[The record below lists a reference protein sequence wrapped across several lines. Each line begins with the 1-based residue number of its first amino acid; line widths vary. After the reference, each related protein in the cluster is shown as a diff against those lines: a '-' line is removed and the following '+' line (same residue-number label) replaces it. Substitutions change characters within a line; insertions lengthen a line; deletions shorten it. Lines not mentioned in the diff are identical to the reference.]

1 MIIAE
6 YIWLDNN
13 GDFRSKARSLEIG
26 DISTFLSER
35 FMQTNS
41 GGTYTDDG
49 IKLNNGKMIPKWN
62 YDGSSTGQA
71 SGNDSEII
79 IVPRNVYKCPFRGN
93 AFSSNIL
100 VLCDTYKPDGTPLS
114 NNYRPQAEKIF
125 NEYYLEQPWYGL
137 EQEYFIINPNTNLP
151 LGFRGFETNPNS
163 DSFTQPQGQYYCS
176 VGAGNAFG
184 RKLVNL
190 HYEYCLK
197 MGLGISGINAEVAP
211 GQWEFQIGPVEGIE
225 AADQLMIARY
235 VLIRLAEDFDLKI
248 TFHPKPLSGDWNG
261 SGCHTNFSTYKMRS
275 ENGLDVIQSAIE
287 KLSKK
292 HDEHMKVY
300 GTDNNLRMSGEHET
314 AKFDEFS
321 YGVANRG
328 ASVRIPNEIYKNKKG
343 YFEDRRPSANC
354 DPYLV
359 CSKILETCCESDSD
373 SENNE

>member
-1 MIIAE
+1 
-6 YIWLDNN
+6 
-13 GDFRSKARSLEIG
+13 
-26 DISTFLSER
+26 
-35 FMQTNS
+35 
-41 GGTYTDDG
+41 
-49 IKLNNGKMIPKWN
+49 
-62 YDGSSTGQA
+62 
-71 SGNDSEII
+71 
-79 IVPRNVYKCPFRGN
+79 
-93 AFSSNIL
+93 L